1 MSKVYAPRQFIRLA
15 ANALLKD
22 YFTVHGELAGVE
34 WDTLMETDADPVFA
48 GWLALPEERQE
59 KVEQDFRCIFDL
71 ASADGIRTIVDEAR
85 CSQLDIT
92 AELDARDGFLNKSFW
107 VFLNHRDLFDRVS
120 LLDHAD
126 HLSGRY
132 WRARKDLPR
141 KQPDLSIQA
150 IKELGDAV
158 GAYFRENQGR
168 GRWCRAEH
176 YVRANGCHY
185 FFVYPKDYTDTFVG
199 YDDAGRFERRRQ
211 NPVFQ
216 IVFLYESDDGTLSL
230 YAQGDKKLR
239 RDLQMLFARAILHE
253 EIGEENRCSIPYDLN
268 GLKNRAF
275 AFPTD
280 PADGIAEVR
289 LRELRLSV
297 VGNEKKRIT
306 FEVPPKGSPGDVHD
320 LLEQALHEERLPL
333 AMVNVTSAAIQM
345 RFNNTNGNGRAVKT
359 VTFRMAAP
367 DSCTLK
373 DSPHHL
379 IAKKY
384 LKRWEL
390 ERA

>member
-1 MSKVYAPRQFIRLA
+1 MANDYAPKQFLRQT
-15 ANALLKD
+15 ANVLLKE
-22 YFTVHGELAGVE
+22 YFAAHGELACID
-34 WDTLMETDADPVFA
+34 WSNLKETDADPVYA
-48 GWLALPEERQE
+48 AWMALPEERQE
-59 KVEQDFRCIFDL
+59 QVEQDFRSVFEL
-71 ASADGIRTIVDEAR
+71 ASTEGVRTVVDEAR
-85 CSQLDIT
+85 CSRLDIT

-126 HLSGRY
+126 HLSRRY
-132 WRARKDLPR
+132 WRKRKDIPR
-141 KQPDLSIQA
+141 KQPDFSDPAL
-150 IKELGDAV
+150 KELGDAV
-158 GAYFRENQGR
+158 GAYYRENQGR
-168 GRWCRAEH
+168 GKWCRAEH
-176 YVRANGCHY
+176 YIRANGSHY

-211 NPVFQ
+211 NPAFEVIF
-216 IVFLYESDDGTLSL
+216 IYEPADGTLSL
-230 YAQGDKKLR
+230 YAQGDKKLKQ
-239 RDLQMLFARAILHE
+239 DLQTLFARAILHE
-253 EIGEENRCSIPYDLN
+253 EIGEENRDSVPYDLN

-280 PADGIAEVR
+280 PADGVTEVR

-306 FEVPPKGSPGDVHD
+306 FEVPPKGEAGDVHE
-320 LLEQALHEERLPL
+320 LVAQALHEERLPL
-333 AMVNVTSAAIQM
+333 AMVNVTSAVIQM

-359 VTFRMAAP
+359 VSFRIAVP
-367 DSCTLK
+367 DSCNLK